1 MKEAVVK
8 LHTYLR
14 FNPEELTEQKALDL
28 LEEILNELDEKY
40 GIAINI
46 YERSVQEV

>member
-8 LHTYLR
+8 LHTYMR
-14 FNPEELTEQKALDL
+14 FNPEEITDQKALDS

-40 GIAINI
+40 GITINI
-46 YERSVQEV
+46 HERKIQEV